1 MRNLIVFL
9 WKNHFFFLF
18 LILEAVALFILI
30 NTNYYQRRVVIN
42 TTSDI
47 TGRILQFQDNVS
59 GYFALREAN
68 KLLAEE
74 NAFLRNRYSE
84 IRGIPD
90 SIRIIHPDSI
100 KNQHYR
106 YIPAKVISNSTTR
119 QNNFIKINKG
129 EKHGL
134 SPDMAVV
141 ATNGVVGQI
150 IEVSENFSSIM
161 SILNSQSRISAKLKS
176 SNQVGSLYWNGKD
189 YQKGTLV
196 DVPSHVQVLIGDT
209 VITSGYSHIYP
220 EGISIGVVED
230 FNIEP
235 GDNFFEIE
243 VRFFV
248 DYNNIHYVYA
258 IQNINR
264 NELMELENQ
273 IIQQ

>member
-9 WKNHFFFLF
+9 WKNYFFFLF

-47 TGRILQFQDNVS
+47 TGRILQVQDNVS
-59 GYFALREAN
+59 GYFALRKAN

-84 IRGIPD
+84 IQGIPD
-90 SIRIIHPDSI
+90 SIRIIHPDSG
-100 KNQHYR
+100 KNQQYR

-134 SPDMAVV
+134 STDMAIV

-176 SNQVGSLYWNGKD
+176 SNQVGSLYWSGKD
-189 YQKGTLV
+189 NRKGTLV
-196 DVPSHVQVLIGDT
+196 DVPSHVQVIIGDT

-248 DYNNIHYVYA
+248 DYNSIHYVYA
-258 IQNINR
+258 IQNIYR
-264 NELMELENQ
+264 KELMELENQ